1 MQRKKLI
8 GVLVTQASHP
18 DSYKGLMIGIEE
30 QYLKLFSQY
39 GRVIAVMPDM
49 QPSDI
54 KLDLLVLPGGADL
67 DTSFTC
73 NGEDMIVGNGSANPM
88 YSQFYRHFLKH
99 WLNAGVPVFGIC
111 LGFQALNVCLGGGL
125 TADGPNH
132 NLNGLHPIGIYN
144 EKLGLH
150 LPTTKTGV
158 KKPYINEVNSR
169 HHQFIRPTQ
178 LAKCLLPLAIG
189 VMNDNYLKVQDDVNN
204 LWEASTYL
212 PKSPTLLEYFYH
224 GTVEKNVNKRIS
236 HIEAYIHTSQKI
248 AGVQWHPE
256 SMWRTAFERGDEV
269 SHKII
274 EWLLEGEDPKATVS
288 KNPTPVRTGQNQ
300 VVV

>member
-1 MQRKKLI
+1 MRKKLI
-8 GVLVTQASHP
+8 GILVTQGSLT
-18 DSYKGLMIGIEE
+18 DSYKGNIIGIEE

-39 GRVIAVMPDM
+39 GRVIAVMPD
-49 QPSDI
+49 QRPSDI

-73 NGEDMIVGNGSANPM
+73 NGEDCVVGNGASNPM
-88 YSQFYRHFLKH
+88 YSQFYKFFLKH
-99 WLNAGVPVFGIC
+99 WLNANVPVFGIC

-125 TADGPNH
+125 TSDGPNH
-132 NLNGLHPIGIYN
+132 SLSGLHPIGVYN

-150 LPTTKTGV
+150 LPATKTGV
-158 KKPYINEVNSR
+158 KKPYKDEVNSR
-169 HHQFIRPTQ
+169 HHQFIRPNQ

-189 VMNDNYLKVQDDVNN
+189 VMNDNFLKVQDDVNA
-204 LWEASTYL
+204 LWEASSYL
-212 PKSPTLLEYFYH
+212 PGSPGLLKYYFD
-224 GTVEKNVNKRIS
+224 GTVDKLANKRIS
-236 HIEAYIHTSQKI
+236 HIEAYIHVSQKI

-256 SMWRTAFERGDEV
+256 SMWRTAFGRGDEV

-288 KNPTPVRTGQNQ
+288 KNPTPTKVGHNQ